1 MVPPAGLLTVSG
13 QHRLKVAVNVL
24 AAFGIVTVIDLA
36 AEEER
41 PVQLSNT

>member
-1 MVPPAGLLTVSG
+1 MEPPAGLVTVSA
-13 QHRLKVAVNVL
+13 QQRAKTAVSVL
-24 AAFGIVTVIDLA
+24 AAFGIVTVTEAA